1 MFTTTTE
8 KKEEQEKEYNI
19 LEKRKIYD
27 EYFSEDN
34 IIKKPLKGLP
44 RFNSPVDEDIE
55 KSRRL
60 MFEVLKLKDEEV
72 IRLAL
77 GRAGDC
83 TCKSVIADKQ
93 DLIHLRDLLNEV
105 YPPT

>member
-1 MFTTTTE
+1 MTTTTSDYSLEE
-8 KKEEQEKEYNI
+8 KK
-19 LEKRKIYD
+19 KIYD

-34 IIKKPLKGLP
+34 IINKSLQGMP
-44 RFNSPVDEDIE
+44 RFNSPTNEDIE

-60 MFEVLKLKDEEV
+60 LFEVLKIKDEEV

-105 YPPT
+105 YPLI